1 MDLKKEVKGLAKKE
15 NIIVGLD
22 VGTTKICAVV
32 GEVVEGNRI
41 DIIGIGTSPSKGLRK
56 GVVTNIESTVESIKK
71 AVEEAELMAGV
82 EINSVYAGIA
92 GGHIKSFNSRG
103 VIAIKNKEVTHADI
117 NRVIDAARAVAIPL
131 DREVLHVIPQEF
143 IIDEQDGIKE
153 PLGMSGVRLEAEVH
167 IVTGAVTSAQ
177 NIIKS
182 VNRAGLHVID
192 IILQPLASSE
202 AVLTSDEKELGVAV
216 VDIGGGTTDIATF
229 VNGSLWHTA
238 VLGIGGNHLTN
249 DVAVG
254 LRTPASEAE
263 KIKVKYG
270 CALTSMVKEDETI
283 EVPSVGGRP
292 PRVVSRQVLSEI
304 IEPRAEEIFSLVQRE
319 LKKTGYEELVAS
331 GAVITGGAAIMEGMT
346 EVAERIM
353 DMPVR
358 RGMPSNIGGLV
369 DVVSNPMFAT
379 GVGLIL
385 YAVKDHEKKEVKKFA
400 DKASFNNVFSKMKGW
415 VKEFF

>member
-1 MDLKKEVKGLAKKE
+1 MKEVKGLAKKE

-32 GEVVEGNRI
+32 GEVVEGNKI

-92 GGHIKSFNSRG
+92 GGHIKSFNSSG

-192 IILQPLASSE
+192 IILQPIASSE

-270 CALTSMVKEDETI
+270 CALTSLVKEDETI

-292 PRVVSRQVLSEI
+292 PRIVSRQVLSEI

-346 EVAERIM
+346 EVAERVM

-400 DKASFNNVFSKMKGW
+400 DKASFNNVFSKMKSW

>member
-1 MDLKKEVKGLAKKE
+1 LAKKE

-32 GEVVEGNRI
+32 GEVVEGNKI

-319 LKKTGYEELVAS
+319 LKKTGYEDLVAS

-369 DVVSNPMFAT
+369 DMVSNPMFAT

>member
-1 MDLKKEVKGLAKKE
+1 MAKKE

-32 GEVVEGNRI
+32 GEVVEGNKI

-143 IIDEQDGIKE
+143 IIDDQDGIKE

-385 YAVKDHEKKEVKKFA
+385 YAVKDHEKKEVKKKFA